1 MERDLPV
8 GMTGIGLQSL
18 RRACSS
24 VCLSAQPR
32 ISETTRQNFTKFSMH
47 VTVAVARSFSGG
59 VAICYVLPVLW
70 MASYLPKSLSGKTTQ
85 VGRISK

>member
-8 GMTGIGLQSL
+8 GTTGIGLQSL

-24 VCLSAQPR
+24 VRLSARPR

-47 VTVAVARSFSGG
+47 VTVAGSILFWWRCDMVCTSGFVDG
-59 VAICYVLPVLW
+59 VIFA
-70 MASYLPKSLSGKTTQ
+70 
-85 VGRISK
+85 